1 MGKQLNNTRPSRNK
15 AAQKAG
21 EVIYIPSTH
30 ETLVMIARMPVTF
43 TVRGRGRR
51 EEWWRRHLTSS
62 WSLLILRCEHTE
74 AHALGVCMDS
84 IHMNYRAH
92 LEKKSNFVKLMVRN
106 FVRYMAHKQ
115 VCTGSKLKFSFSWC
129 LL

>member
-51 EEWWRRHLTSS
+51 EE
-62 WSLLILRCEHTE
+62 
-74 AHALGVCMDS
+74 
-84 IHMNYRAH
+84 
-92 LEKKSNFVKLMVRN
+92 
-106 FVRYMAHKQ
+106 
-115 VCTGSKLKFSFSWC
+115 
-129 LL
+129 